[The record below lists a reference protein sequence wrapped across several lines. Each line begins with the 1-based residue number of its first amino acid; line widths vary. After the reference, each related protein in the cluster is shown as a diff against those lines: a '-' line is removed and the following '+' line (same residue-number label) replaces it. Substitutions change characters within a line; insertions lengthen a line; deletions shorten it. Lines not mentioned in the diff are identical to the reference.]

1 MFRFPL
7 QITITPEDTAVVNK
21 FQENAKETIEH
32 LTSTP
37 IEELLPELVR
47 QAISFGIKVL
57 IALLIYF
64 IGAWLIKKIRK
75 MLRRIFERRKTEKA
89 IASFVESLTS
99 ISLTIILIIITIGTL
114 GINTTSLAALI
125 AAGGMAIGMAL
136 SGTVQNFAGGIMILV
151 FKPFK
156 AGDFIETENGYS
168 GTVTDVS
175 IVSTKLTT
183 TDNKIIVIPNGS
195 LSNGTIKN
203 YSQNTMRRVEW
214 LVGVEYGT
222 SSKDVK
228 AALQE
233 IVDAEKRVLFVSTGA
248 PADPL
253 IAVNALKDSAVEYV
267 VRVWVKS
274 EDYWDV
280 YYHLNEQIYTILPT
294 RGIGFP
300 FPQMDVH
307 LTRQDS

>member
-1 MFRFPL
+1 MARLPL
-7 QITITPEDTAVVNK
+7 QVSVTPEDTAAINH
-21 FQENAKETIEH
+21 FESSAREAIEH
-32 LTSTP
+32 IATTP
-37 IEELLPELVR
+37 LDELLPEFVESVIR
-47 QAISFGIKVL
+47 FGIKVL

-64 IGAWLIKKIRK
+64 IGAWLIRKIRG

-99 ISLTIILIIITIGTL
+99 IALTVILAIITIGTL
-114 GINTTSLAALI
+114 GVNTTSLAALL

-168 GTVTDVS
+168 GTVSDVN
-175 IVSTKLTT
+175 IFSTKLTT
-183 TDNKIIVIPNGS
+183 TDNKIIVIPNAT
-195 LSNGTIKN
+195 LSNGTIN
-203 YSQNTMRRVEW
+203 NFSENTMRRVEW
-214 LVGVEYGT
+214 LVGVEYG
-222 SSKDVK
+222 SDAEEVK
-228 AALQE
+228 AALGG
-233 IVDAEKRVLFVSTGA
+233 IVSSEKRVLYVESGA

-253 IAVNALKDSAVEYV
+253 IAVNALQDSAVQYV

-274 EDYWDV
+274 SDYWDV
-280 YYHLNEQIYTILPT
+280 FYCLNERIYTELPQK
-294 RGIGFP
+294 GIGFP

-307 LTRQDS
+307 ITKQD

>member
-1 MFRFPL
+1 MTRLPL
-7 QITITPEDTAVVNK
+7 QVSVTPEDTAAINH
-21 FQENAKETIEH
+21 FESSAREAIEH
-32 LTSTP
+32 IATTP
-37 IEELLPELVR
+37 LDELLPEFVESVIR
-47 QAISFGIKVL
+47 FGIKVL

-64 IGAWLIKKIRK
+64 IGAWLIRKIRG

-99 ISLTIILIIITIGTL
+99 IALTVILAIITIGTL
-114 GINTTSLAALI
+114 GVNTTSLAALL

-168 GTVTDVS
+168 GTVSDVN
-175 IVSTKLTT
+175 IFSTKLTT
-183 TDNKIIVIPNGS
+183 TDNKIIVIPNAT
-195 LSNGTIKN
+195 LSNGTIN
-203 YSQNTMRRVEW
+203 NFSENTMRRVEW
-214 LVGVEYGT
+214 LVGVEYG
-222 SSKDVK
+222 SDAEEVK
-228 AALQE
+228 AALGG
-233 IVDAEKRVLFVSTGA
+233 IVSSEKRVLYVESGA

-253 IAVNALKDSAVEYV
+253 IAVNALQDSAVQYV

-274 EDYWDV
+274 SDYWDV
-280 YYHLNEQIYTILPT
+280 FYCLNERIYTELPQK
-294 RGIGFP
+294 GIGFP

-307 LTRQDS
+307 ITKQD

>member
-1 MFRFPL
+1 MTRLPL
-7 QITITPEDTAVVNK
+7 QVSVTPEDTAAINH
-21 FQENAKETIEH
+21 FESSAREAIEH
-32 LTSTP
+32 IATTP
-37 IEELLPELVR
+37 LEELLPEFVESVIR
-47 QAISFGIKVL
+47 FGIKVL

-64 IGAWLIKKIRK
+64 IGAWLIRKIRG

-99 ISLTIILIIITIGTL
+99 IALTVILAIITIGTL
-114 GINTTSLAALI
+114 GVNTTSLAALL

-168 GTVTDVS
+168 GTVSDVN
-175 IVSTKLTT
+175 IFSTKLTT
-183 TDNKIIVIPNGS
+183 TDNKIIVIPNAT
-195 LSNGTIKN
+195 LSNGTIN
-203 YSQNTMRRVEW
+203 NFSENTMRRVEW
-214 LVGVEYGT
+214 LVGVEYG
-222 SSKDVK
+222 SDAEEVK
-228 AALQE
+228 AALGG
-233 IVDAEKRVLFVSTGA
+233 IVSSEKRVLYAESGA

-253 IAVNALKDSAVEYV
+253 IAINALQDSAVQYV

-274 EDYWDV
+274 SDYWDV
-280 YYHLNEQIYTILPT
+280 FYCLNERIYTELPQK
-294 RGIGFP
+294 GIGFP

-307 LTRQDS
+307 ITKQD

>member
-1 MFRFPL
+1 MIKLPL
-7 QITITPEDTAVVNK
+7 QISVTPEDTAAVSK
-21 FQENAKETIEH
+21 IEQTARETIEH
-32 LTSTP
+32 IATTP
-37 IEELLPELVR
+37 LEELIPELMREAVN
-47 QAISFGIKVL
+47 FGIKVL
-57 IALLIYF
+57 AAFLIYI
-64 IGAWLIKKIRK
+64 IGAWLIKKIRN
-75 MLRRIFERRKTEKA
+75 MLHRIFEKRKTEKA
-89 IASFVESLTS
+89 ISSFVESLTS
-99 ISLTIILIIITIGTL
+99 ISLTIILIIITVGAL
-114 GINTTSLAALI
+114 GVNTTSLAALL

-168 GTVTDVS
+168 GTVSDVN
-175 IVSTKLTT
+175 IFSTKLTT
-183 TDNKIIVIPNGS
+183 TDNRLIIIPNGS
-195 LSNGTIKN
+195 LSNGTINN
-203 YSQNTMRRVEW
+203 YSQNRMRRVEW

-222 SSKDVK
+222 DAKDVK
-228 AALQE
+228 TRLQE
-233 IVDAEKRVLFVSTGA
+233 IVDSEKRVLFVSTGA

-280 YYHLNEQIYTILPT
+280 YYTLNEKIYTILPQN
-294 RGIGFP
+294 GIGFP

-307 LTRQDS
+307 ITRQDS